1 MKEEEVYT
9 ASEAISKLGLSRAM
23 FHRKVKQGLIPK
35 LVRPGMT
42 HGVYRKR
49 DIDALALSMETA
61 FDQHNKFVF
70 SKSTPADQ
78 REEMEIAGKYFG
90 RDSVIPLADRIAIQQ
105 KNEFTYYSLKVDDHV
120 VGYTSMHRLPPKLL
134 DDILTGKAAIEELKA
149 KDVLPFERATPF
161 DILHSIIAVDP
172 SLPSHL
178 RHFYAG
184 VLIRHR
190 ADMLLRLLTTN
201 YMIKNIYAVTATKDG
216 DRLVQRLGFQRIEG
230 KSLVKGRT
238 AYQYPINE
246 ETIARLEEVSGR
258 KTE

>member
-1 MKEEEVYT
+1 
-9 ASEAISKLGLSRAM
+9 
-23 FHRKVKQGLIPK
+23 IPK

-42 HGVYRKR
+42 HGVYPKR
-49 DIDALALSMETA
+49 DIDALALSMDAA
-61 FDQHNKFVF
+61 FDHHDKFIF

-78 REEMEIAGKYFG
+78 REEMEIASRYFG

-120 VGYTSMHRLPPKLL
+120 VGYTSMHRLSPKLL
-134 DDILTGKAAIEELKA
+134 DDILAGKEAIEELKA
-149 KDVLPFERATPF
+149 KDVLPFERAVPF
-161 DILHSIIAVDP
+161 DVLHSIIAVDP

-201 YMIKNIYAVTATKDG
+201 YLIRNIYAVTTTKDG
-216 DRLVQRLGFQRIEG
+216 DRLVQKLGFQRMEG

-238 AYQYPINE
+238 AYQYSIDE
-246 ETIARLEEVSGR
+246 KAMARF
-258 KTE
+258 